1 MSNEERIIKQAQ
13 TIQRK
18 KMEKFAEK
26 FIRKIN
32 EQIFISNNNSL
43 YFVIIFCILEN
54 SIFNFEKSILSLPFQ
69 INFIVFFL
77 IFNIVIN
84 IVL

>member
-32 EQIFISNNNSL
+32 EQIFISNNNYNNQSPL
-43 YFVIIFCILEN
+43 YVVDCDKEELPEILKML
-54 SIFNFEKSILSLPFQ
+54 EKI
-69 INFIVFFL
+69 
-77 IFNIVIN
+77 
-84 IVL
+84 

>member
-32 EQIFISNNNSL
+32 EQIFISNNNDNKQSPL
-43 YFVIIFCILEN
+43 YVVDCEKEELPEIL
-54 SIFNFEKSILSLPFQ
+54 SILKK
-69 INFIVFFL
+69 IN
-77 IFNIVIN
+77 
-84 IVL
+84 

>member
-32 EQIFISNNNSL
+32 EQIFISNNNYNNKTPL
-43 YFVIIFCILEN
+43 YVVDCDKEELPEILKML
-54 SIFNFEKSILSLPFQ
+54 EKI
-69 INFIVFFL
+69 
-77 IFNIVIN
+77 
-84 IVL
+84 